1 MSDKKQLEK
10 IRGMSPEE
18 QEQVIHKIEQSAY
31 EYEWLYGGCGRSTL
45 RALQEGLGI
54 DDGETFR
61 AATPFSGGAHN
72 NELCGAL
79 AGGIMAIGLVY
90 ASGEFEQG
98 KVEDRPLSVKSP
110 VYERAGERAN
120 KLCDR
125 FREEFGGL
133 RCRDVMQKLHGK
145 VWNLQNPEERA
156 EYVQPR
162 LHDKCGEVA
171 QKTARFAAE
180 VILEKSPGDSDWV
193 LSR

>member
-1 MSDKKQLEK
+1 MSDNKQLEK

-18 QEQVIHKIEQSAY
+18 QEQVIQKIEQSAY
-31 EYEWLYGGCGRSTL
+31 EYEWFYGGCGRSTL
-45 RALQEGLGI
+45 RALQEGFDIG
-54 DDGETFR
+54 DGDTFR
-61 AATPFSGGAHN
+61 AVTPFSGGVHN

-79 AGGIMAIGLVY
+79 VGGTMAVGLVY

-98 KVEDRPLSVKSP
+98 KVEERPLAIKSP

-133 RCRDVMQKLHGK
+133 KCRDVMHKLHGR
-145 VWNLQNPEERA
+145 VWNLQVPEERA
-156 EYVQPR
+156 EFVQPR
-162 LHDKCGEVA
+162 LHDTCGEVA
-171 QKTARFAAE
+171 KKAARLAAE
-180 VILEKSPGDSDWV
+180 VILEESLTDSSWV

>member
-18 QEQVIHKIEQSAY
+18 QEGVIRKIEQSAY

-79 AGGIMAIGLVY
+79 VGAIMAIGLVY

-98 KVEDRPLSVKSP
+98 KVEDRPLGVKSP
-110 VYERAGERAN
+110 VYERAGEQAN

-133 RCRDVMQKLHGK
+133 NCRDVMQKLHGK

-171 QKTARFAAE
+171 QKTARLAAG
-180 VILEKSPGDSDWV
+180 VILEKHTEDSGWA